1 MTNKI
6 PKEIILCDID
16 GTIANNNHRQ
26 HLLGEFKDW
35 DKFFYEM
42 SNDEP
47 IDEVIR
53 LVKEEKKC
61 FNTICFLTGRP
72 ERYREATETWLKK
85 YFDEGFNL
93 LMRED
98 GDLRNK
104 IEIKRELFINN
115 FNINQI
121 VTCFENDLE
130 LIQLWQEL
138 GVRVVDVNRI
148 IVSI

>member
-53 LVKEEKKC
+53 LVK
-61 FNTICFLTGRP
+61 
-72 ERYREATETWLKK
+72 
-85 YFDEGFNL
+85 
-93 LMRED
+93 
-98 GDLRNK
+98 
-104 IEIKRELFINN
+104 IEF
-115 FNINQI
+115 
-121 VTCFENDLE
+121 
-130 LIQLWQEL
+130 
-138 GVRVVDVNRI
+138 
-148 IVSI
+148 